1 MRILIAGFQ
10 HETNTFAPSKA
21 DWAAFNRGTDFP
33 KFIQGDVVITRLS
46 GVNIP
51 IAGFIAFAQE
61 QGWQLKPSVWTGA
74 TPSAHITEDAFERIC
89 GFILEDVAALDFD
102 AIYLDLH
109 GAAVAEHCDDCEG
122 ELLKRLRAMVGPNLP
137 IVVSLDSH
145 ANVTAQMLALAD
157 ALTCYRTYPHIDMA
171 QTGRRAG
178 ELLKARVAHGK
189 PLEKTVRRNPFLIAL
204 NAQSTMTQPCASIIN
219 QLTSSETQANQTSL
233 ALQASLNFAT
243 GFPAADIAECGPV
256 IWGYGPAASALVNQ
270 LADMIESIRAQWRI
284 TIEDAANSVQNAIAL
299 AEQTNAGPVVIAD
312 TQDNPGAGGD
322 SNTTG
327 MLHALLDAGAGKRFP
342 NQVAIGL
349 IYDIEAGLAAHQAGV
364 GSTITLSVGKAV
376 NTGWQGMSEAAV
388 TRTFKVRHL
397 SNGQLTLKGPMMTG
411 LKVELGASALLECD
425 GVLICVAGGKT
436 QMLDRELYRCLG
448 VTPESMKILV
458 NKSSVH
464 FRADFAPIASHILV
478 AKSPG
483 PMAASPADLP
493 WTKLNPAMQLQ
504 P

>member
-1 MRILIAGFQ
+1 MRVLIAGFQ

-21 DWAAFNRGTDFP
+21 DWAAFNRGVDFP
-33 KFIQGDVVITRLS
+33 KFIQGDVIITRLS

-61 QGWQLKPSVWTGA
+61 QGWQLKPSIWTGA

-89 GFILEDVAALDFD
+89 GFILNDAAALDFD

-122 ELLKRLRAMVGPNLP
+122 ELLKRVRAVVGPNMP

-145 ANVTAQMLALAD
+145 ANVTTQMLALAD

-171 QTGRRAG
+171 QTGSRAG
-178 ELLKARVAHGK
+178 ELLQARIAHGK
-189 PLEKTVRRNPFLIAL
+189 PLEKSVRRIPFLIAL
-204 NAQSTMTQPCASIIN
+204 NAQSTMTQPCASIIER
-219 QLTSSETQANQTSL
+219 LTSSESIANRKDP

-243 GFPAADIAECGPV
+243 GFPAADIVECGPV
-256 IWGYGPAASALVNQ
+256 VWGYGPAADDLVNVT
-270 LADMIESIRAQWRI
+270 ADGIESIRGQWRI
-284 TIEDAANSVQNAIAL
+284 SIEDAAQSVEHAMIL
-299 AEQTNAGPVVIAD
+299 AGQTNAGPVVIAD

-327 MLHALLDAGAGKRFP
+327 MLHALLNAGAGKRFP
-342 NQVAIGL
+342 GQVAIGL

-364 GSTITLSVGKAV
+364 GSTISLSVGKSV
-376 NTGWQGMSEAAV
+376 NTGWQGMSEPAV
-388 TRTFKVRHL
+388 TRLFKVRYL
-397 SNGQLTLKGPMMTG
+397 SDGQLTLKGPMMTG

-448 VTPESMKILV
+448 VNPETMKILV

-493 WTKLNPAMQLQ
+493 WTKLDSATELQ